1 VWRVID
7 RGEGSGDPPDQI
19 SFLVVDLAQMCHEK
33 PPLLPLNDIESG
45 NIQVRDAP

>member
-1 VWRVID
+1 VVD

-19 SFLVVDLAQMCHEK
+19 SFASVLVAEACHEK
-33 PPLLPLNDIESG
+33 LPLLPLNDIESG